1 MDTQKQAIGLIG
13 VGIMGSALSANLLK
27 AGFPVIGFDIDASR
41 IDALVRNGGAAATS
55 ARDVAQR
62 CDLIL
67 TSLPGPKALHD
78 TVSAKDGLLAA
89 QRKGLIVSEC
99 STLTLEDKFAAQSVL
114 AAGGITLLDSPLSGT
129 GTQAARKDVLVYSSG
144 DKAAYERMLPVY
156 QGFSRGSHYL
166 GAFGNGSRMKFV
178 ANHLV
183 AIHNVAAAEAMVL
196 GMKSGLDP
204 AEVYRVISDGAGTSR
219 MFEVRGPS
227 MVAGDYRQA
236 QIKLELWMKD
246 LSIIGSFATGL
257 RCPTPL
263 FSASSQYY
271 AAALAQGRG
280 DEDTA
285 SVCAVLEAMAGVKR
299 K

>member
-1 MDTQKQAIGLIG
+1 MDSKKQAIGFVGL
-13 VGIMGSALSANLLK
+13 GIMGTALSTNLLK

-41 IDALVRNGGAAATS
+41 IDVLVRNGGAAAAS

-67 TSLPGPKALHD
+67 TSLPAPEALHE
-78 TVSAKDGLLAA
+78 TVSGGSGLLAA

-99 STLTLEDKFAAQSVL
+99 STLTLEDKQAAQSAL

-129 GTQAARKDVLVYSSG
+129 GSQAVRKDLLVYSSG

-156 QGFSRGSHYL
+156 QGFSRGSYYL
-166 GAFGNGSRMKFV
+166 GAFGNGSRMKFI
-178 ANHLV
+178 ANLLV
-183 AIHNVAAAEAMVL
+183 SIHNVAAAEAMVL
-196 GMKSGLDP
+196 AMKAGLDP
-204 AEVYRVISDGAGTSR
+204 AETYKAISDGGGTSR
-219 MFEVRGPS
+219 MFEVRAPA
-227 MVAGDYRQA
+227 MVTGDYSKA
-236 QIKLELWMKD
+236 QMKLELWMKD
-246 LSIIGSFATGL
+246 LGIIGDFATGL

-280 DEDTA
+280 AEDTA